1 MNHHICAALRAL
13 SLFTCV
19 AASSLP
25 ASSLAAS
32 PKAERI
38 AGYKASKLAVAT
50 IKDALQAGDVSALS
64 EPAEAM
70 AAFAARLTSLYPWEV
85 GDAFVSPSMEAILKN
100 FPDFAQKADAFAASS
115 RDLADRAA
123 TGSPNPAQMR
133 EALDNVQASCLAC
146 HRSYLGR

>member
-1 MNHHICAALRAL
+1 MTQDPRAMLRTL
-13 SLFTCV
+13 SVFTLV

-25 ASSLAAS
+25 ATSLAAS

-50 IKDALQAGDVSALS
+50 IKDALQAGNVSAVS

-70 AAFAARLTSLYPWEV
+70 AAFAARLTSLYPREV

-123 TGSPNPAQMR
+123 AGSPDLVQMR
-133 EALDNVQASCLAC
+133 AALENLQASCLAC

>member
-1 MNHHICAALRAL
+1 MNKHICATFRVL
-13 SLFTCV
+13 SISTFV

-25 ASSLAAS
+25 AASFAAS

-38 AGYKASKLAVAT
+38 AGYKASKLAVAA
-50 IKDALQAGDVSALS
+50 IKDALQRGDVSEVA
-64 EPAEAM
+64 EPAEAI
-70 AAFAARLTSLYPWEV
+70 ATFASRLKSLYPREV

-115 RDLADRAA
+115 RDLADRAVA
-123 TGSPNPAQMR
+123 GSPNPVQMR
-133 EALDNVQASCLAC
+133 DALSNVQASCLAC